1 MQRGLVGIL
10 AMMTAACSSPPVTG
24 TVAGGLTGN
33 PVKGLRLLARAG
45 EGASMTCQADE
56 AQTDENGTFTF
67 SRMCPGVT
75 YKLSDADKQLMFQG
89 ADGVSIEANK
99 KTPVEVTAW
108 WMPKGNG
115 VYRMGPDGRKALR
128 AQVELG
134 TELVGEESVVYP
146 KTLPARLQAVEKG
159 SWLVLAGTLA
169 DDISFAPLIE
179 SEEREWYYVG
189 VKFTGDTLERIASNP
204 DASKV
209 TKKTAGDRQVLY
221 VPSDALPEGRY
232 VLTQDGATKV
242 RLVDFGKSFN
252 VKHSAKP
259 EEG

>member
-89 ADGVSIEANK
+89 ADGVSIEGNRVDLTYRPVITDPLTTEAEGGISLK
-99 KTPVEVTAW
+99 K
-108 WMPKGNG
+108 
-115 VYRMGPDGRKALR
+115 
-128 AQVELG
+128 
-134 TELVGEESVVYP
+134 
-146 KTLPARLQAVEKG
+146 
-159 SWLVLAGTLA
+159 
-169 DDISFAPLIE
+169 IAPR
-179 SEEREWYYVG
+179 ERT
-189 VKFTGDTLERIASNP
+189 F
-204 DASKV
+204 
-209 TKKTAGDRQVLY
+209 
-221 VPSDALPEGRY
+221 
-232 VLTQDGATKV
+232 
-242 RLVDFGKSFN
+242 
-252 VKHSAKP
+252 
-259 EEG
+259 